1 MMEEDWVGEVPVA
14 IKGPLVVK
22 YKIFTAKVI

>member
-1 MMEEDWVGEVPVA
+1 MEEDWVAEVTVA

-22 YKIFTAKVI
+22 YKIFTAEVL